1 MTQPVDSYTPLPR
14 SHSPRLFSPFSID
27 RHGDYPL
34 LDQILLDGPP
44 LQQPWYDDSSPY
56 TCQAAR
62 REAFD
67 QEARE
72 QLAAAAMAE
81 LPYATTTSANDD
93 NDDKENNTC
102 TYQDDRGAL
111 ANSPS
116 PGDCGASS
124 LQVRQRA
131 TPRHAAPQGGA
142 TGAGD
147 VPRHLIWHPRRAG
160 RLPDIAEEGVDE
172 QAGVAATTPEVE
184 GRNTVT
190 VEPRY
195 LCSWDSYSPYD
206 HSEGD
211 ALFDKADQTM
221 D

>member
-1 MTQPVDSYTPLPR
+1 M
-14 SHSPRLFSPFSID
+14 
-27 RHGDYPL
+27 
-34 LDQILLDGPP
+34 

-62 REAFD
+62 REAVD

-93 NDDKENNTC
+93 NDDKENDTC
-102 TYQDDRGAL
+102 THQDDRGTL

-116 PGDCGASS
+116 PGDRCTSS
-124 LQVRQRA
+124 SQVRQQ
-131 TPRHAAPQGGA
+131 AAPQHAAAQGGA
-142 TGAGD
+142 ADAGD
-147 VPRHLIWHPRRAG
+147 VPRHPIWHPHRAG

-172 QAGVAATTPEVE
+172 QARMAAMTSEVE
-184 GRNTVT
+184 EGDTVI

-195 LCSWDSYSPYD
+195 LCSWDSYSPHD